1 MRFTIHI
8 MKISNNTQYTTT
20 PQHNS
25 ISFEALK
32 FKKINNYV
40 NIFEDFPIKL
50 KSGNLTEDCFVRA
63 SSDAKRFFV
72 DVENKEGRHLGISTS
87 NTIKDNGT
95 LYNNIIQNLH
105 QDWNVQGVGSA
116 MRLGQI
122 IILLENPKMNK
133 IKLFSM
139 GNAVF
144 FHSKFKFK
152 PAITD
157 KQELTEKLEDIL
169 VHSNDT
175 RFSKNV
181 EDVKTFLS
189 NNAPSKKDYIKNG
202 NEILNKYL
210 QNVVKNNLHKDIK
223 FHIYSGFDMEL
234 TKKDIINNK
243 DFYNNL
249 FNKFGIDYQINT

>member
-8 MKISNNTQYTTT
+8 MKISNTNQYSAN

-32 FKKINNYV
+32 FKKVNNYI

-50 KSGNLTEDCFVRA
+50 KYGNLTEDCFVRA
-63 SSDAKRFFV
+63 NTDTKRFYV

-87 NTIKDNGT
+87 NTIKDKSV
-95 LYNNIIQNLH
+95 LYNSIIQNLH
-105 QDWNVQGVGSA
+105 QDCNIQGVGST

-122 IILLENPKMNK
+122 IILLENPKINK

-139 GNAVF
+139 GDAVF

-157 KQELTEKLEDIL
+157 KEELTKKLEDIL
-169 VHSNDT
+169 VHSNDE

-181 EDVKTFLS
+181 EDVKNLLS
-189 NNAPSKKDYIKNG
+189 NDNQSKKYYLKNG
-202 NEILNKYL
+202 NEILKQYL
-210 QNVVKNNLHKDIK
+210 QNVVKNNLHKDPK
-223 FHIYSGFDMEL
+223 FKIYSGFDMEL
-234 TKKDIINNK
+234 TKKDILDNQ